1 MLISSAL
8 TDDLPF
14 GFLHF
19 LVIGSYFTVPHPL
32 TRLYLC
38 YQGYHVGDGKKALE
52 HILPCIP
59 SMLTLYLIIEIDT
72 IVSLI

>member
-19 LVIGSYFTVPHPL
+19 LVIGSYFTVHHPL
-32 TRLYLC
+32 TRLYMLPGLSC
-38 YQGYHVGDGKKALE
+38 GGWKKGFGTHTSL
-52 HILPCIP
+52 H
-59 SMLTLYLIIEIDT
+59 SLYIDIIFNY
-72 IVSLI
+72 